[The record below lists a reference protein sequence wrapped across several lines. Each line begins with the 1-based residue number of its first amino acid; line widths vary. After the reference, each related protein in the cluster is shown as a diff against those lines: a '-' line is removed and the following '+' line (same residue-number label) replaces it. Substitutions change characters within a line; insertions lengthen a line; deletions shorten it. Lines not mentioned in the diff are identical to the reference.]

1 MVNIAN
7 YTESNVQIYNYAQ
20 KPKMSK
26 NLGIFAFAE
35 RLPTSATLVQSL
47 ILKWKIKI
55 VQYSFVGDTLL

>member
-7 YTESNVQIYNYAQ
+7 YTELNVQICNYAQ

-26 NLGIFAFAE
+26 NFVGIFAFAE

-47 ILKWKIKI
+47 ILKQKII
-55 VQYSFVGDTLL
+55 LV